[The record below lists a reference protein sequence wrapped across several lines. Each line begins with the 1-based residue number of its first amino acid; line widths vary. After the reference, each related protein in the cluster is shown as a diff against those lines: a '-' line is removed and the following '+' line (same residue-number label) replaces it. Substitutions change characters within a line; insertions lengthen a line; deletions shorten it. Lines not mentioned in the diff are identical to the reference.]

1 VRLALLTY
9 STRPRGGV
17 VHTLSLAEAL
27 ARRGV
32 EVTVF
37 ALGRRGDT
45 AFFRPV
51 AGDVATRVV
60 PLVEVDGEP
69 FGHRILRSIDALAA
83 AVDPDDF
90 DLVHAQ
96 DCISANAVPGCVRTV
111 HHVDAFTTPELAA
124 CHQRALVTPTAHLCV
139 SRAVAD
145 ELAAGWGI
153 RATVIP
159 NGVDA
164 ERFAAAA
171 CADPA
176 AATARRRW
184 RDRIGA
190 PYVLAV
196 GGIEPRKGSI
206 DLAEAFALFAVAHPR
221 HRLVMAGGE
230 TLFDYRPYRAAFDDR
245 CAVLGLEP
253 MLLGPVDDADL
264 PSLVAGADV
273 FAFPST
279 REGFGLAAMEALA
292 AGVPVVARD
301 LPVFREV
308 FGRAALLGASP
319 AEMAALLSEAVEG
332 PSDERAAAGRSLA
345 AGLTWDDAAAAHLAW
360 YGRHVA
366 STVWKVSR

>member
-1 VRLALLTY
+1 
-9 STRPRGGV
+9 
-17 VHTLSLAEAL
+17 
-27 ARRGV
+27 
-32 EVTVF
+32 
-37 ALGRRGDT
+37 
-45 AFFRPV
+45 
-51 AGDVATRVV
+51 
-60 PLVEVDGEP
+60 
-69 FGHRILRSIDALAA
+69 
-83 AVDPDDF
+83 
-90 DLVHAQ
+90 
-96 DCISANAVPGCVRTV
+96 
-111 HHVDAFTTPELAA
+111 
-124 CHQRALVTPTAHLCV
+124 
-139 SRAVAD
+139 VAD